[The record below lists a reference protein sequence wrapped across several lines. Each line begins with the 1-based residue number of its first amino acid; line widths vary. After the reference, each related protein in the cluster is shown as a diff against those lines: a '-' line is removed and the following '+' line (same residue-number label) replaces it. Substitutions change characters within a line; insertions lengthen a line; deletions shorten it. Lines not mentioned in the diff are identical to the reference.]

1 MGAKG
6 DSGTG
11 TRQESTSDDRH
22 QPLPMTT
29 DDSAVTWRKGTAA
42 REKWELFSTRRP
54 QPQIFVNNARIMH
67 MSVCCPY
74 KKSDAKYVLVEF
86 Y

>member
-1 MGAKG
+1 MGTKG

-11 TRQESTSDDRH
+11 TRQESTTEETH
-22 QPLPMTT
+22 QPLPINT

-42 REKWELFSTRRP
+42 REKWELFSTRRQ

-67 MSVCCPY
+67 TSVCRPY
-74 KKSDAKYVLVEF
+74 GKK
-86 Y
+86 

>member
-1 MGAKG
+1 MGTKG

-11 TRQESTSDDRH
+11 TRQESTTEET
-22 QPLPMTT
+22 QQLIPINA

-42 REKWELFSTRRP
+42 REKWELFSTKRQ
-54 QPQIFVNNARIMH
+54 QPRIFVNNACVMQCLSVIH
-67 MSVCCPY
+67 ME
-74 KKSDAKYVLVEF
+74 KSDAKYVLVEF

>member
-1 MGAKG
+1 MGTKG

-11 TRQESTSDDRH
+11 TRQESTTEETH
-22 QPLPMTT
+22 QPLPINT

-42 REKWELFSTRRP
+42 REKWELFSTRRQ

-67 MSVCCPY
+67 MSVCHPY
-74 KKSDAKYVLVEF
+74 GKK
-86 Y
+86 